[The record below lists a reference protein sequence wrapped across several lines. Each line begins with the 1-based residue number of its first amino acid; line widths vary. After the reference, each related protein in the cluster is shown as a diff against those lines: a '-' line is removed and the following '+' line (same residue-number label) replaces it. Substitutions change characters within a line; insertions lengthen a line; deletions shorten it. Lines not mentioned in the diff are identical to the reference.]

1 MQKMPGFLK
10 KIPWYVLLL
19 PLFFVLHG
27 YVEYFGFVSIADA
40 ASLALRYILFSFCVF
55 GLAWVVFR
63 HKRKAAV
70 ITAAWMGF
78 YLFFGAL
85 YDFLKMHSPVT
96 FLWKY
101 SFLLPTFTL
110 LFFALFIYLWKV
122 NRTFSKLTFF
132 LNCLFL
138 VYIFLETS
146 QGIWKSFHPE
156 KQRRSFYS
164 SLPVKQIT
172 LPVTKKKPDIYFLLF
187 DEYASS
193 KSLRDRY
200 GFKNDI
206 DSFLTRQEF
215 SVQSNSKSNYNYTPF
230 SIASTLNMEYIS
242 WLDANDTVSRKMY
255 LECNPLILENTLLG
269 VLGATGYHIE
279 NLSIFDLAGHPSR
292 IKQSFL
298 PVKTKMIAEATL
310 FPRLYRDFTWI
321 FQTNKWLSKLLENED
336 VFHHVNNNEYFL
348 AELENISLNK
358 SASPRFIY
366 AHLFMPHTPFV
377 YDARGNKQRMDTVRA
392 YSPEAYLQYVLYT
405 NTRMKKLVTSL
416 KKNTNG
422 EAVIIIMGD
431 HGFRVPTEEK
441 HPAWVFQN
449 LNAVYFPEKDYGGLY
464 DSITSVNQ
472 FRVVLNTLFDQRLS
486 LLTDSTIY
494 LLSPKETVEHG
505 R

>member
-1 MQKMPGFLK
+1 MKQTLQRY
-10 KIPWYVLLL
+10 PWYVILL
-19 PLFFVLHG
+19 PAFFVLHG
-27 YVEYFGFVSIADA
+27 YVEYFSFLSLLDA
-40 ASLALRYILFSFCVF
+40 AMLALRYIAFSLAVF
-55 GLAWVVFR
+55 LISWLIFR
-63 HKRKAAV
+63 NIRKSGV

-85 YDFLKMHSPVT
+85 YDFLKMYSPVT

-101 SFLLPTFTL
+101 SFLLPTFML
-110 LFFALFIYLWKV
+110 LFFALFIYLWKI
-122 NRTFSKLTFF
+122 NRTFLKLTFF

-138 VYIFLETS
+138 VYIMIETGK
-146 QGIWKSFHPE
+146 GIWKSFHPE
-156 KQRRSFYS
+156 KQRRNFYT

-172 LPVTKKKPDIYFLLF
+172 IPATRKKPDIYFLLF

-206 DSFLTRQEF
+206 DSFLTGQKF

-230 SIASTLNMEYIS
+230 SIASTLNMEYIP
-242 WLDANDTVSRKMY
+242 WLDAKDTVNRKMY

-269 VLGATGYHIE
+269 VLGTNGYHVE

-310 FPRLYRDFTWI
+310 FPRLYRDFTWY
-321 FQTNKWLSKLLENED
+321 FQTNRWLSKLLENED

-348 AELENISLNK
+348 AELESISRK
-358 SASPRFIY
+358 KTASPRFIY

-377 YDARGNKQRMDTVRA
+377 YDANGNKQRIDTVRP
-392 YSPEAYLQYVLYT
+392 YSPEAYLKYVQYT
-405 NTRMKKLVTSL
+405 NTRMKKLVTTL
-416 KKNTNG
+416 KKHTNG
-422 EAVIIIMGD
+422 EAVIIIMSD
-431 HGFRVPTEEK
+431 HGFRVPTDEK
-441 HPAWVFQN
+441 HPVWVFQN
-449 LNAVYFPEKDYGGLY
+449 LNAVYFPGNDYSRLY

-472 FRVVLNTLFDQRLS
+472 FRVVLNTLFDQQLS
-486 LLTDSTIY
+486 LLKDSTIY